1 MKNGSKFKRSLLT
14 QGLLLIAIGA
24 VFLLD
29 QLRVIDF
36 HETLRHYWPMM
47 LVLFGVAD
55 LFQRRSAWRG
65 LWMIAVGVWLQAT
78 VLHVFGLTFRNSWPL
93 LLIVLGAGMTLR
105 AFIDTVLAEPKEERR
120 ER

>member
-1 MKNGSKFKRSLLT
+1 MTNRLQVQRSLLT
-14 QGLLLIAIGA
+14 HGLLLIAIGV

-29 QLRVIDF
+29 QFRVTDF
-36 HETLRHYWPMM
+36 HETFRHYWPMI
-47 LVLFGVAD
+47 LVLFGMVD
-55 LFQRRSAWRG
+55 LFQRKSVWRG

-78 VLHVFGLTFRNSWPL
+78 VLHLFGLTFRNSWPL

-105 AFIDTVLAEPKEERR
+105 AFLDTVLAEPKEEPR

>member
-1 MKNGSKFKRSLLT
+1 MTNRLKFKRSLLT
-14 QGLLLIAIGA
+14 HGLLLIAIGT

-29 QLRVIDF
+29 EFRITDF
-36 HETLRHYWPMM
+36 RDNFRQYWPMM

-55 LFQRRSAWRG
+55 LFQRKSAWRG
-65 LWMIAVGVWLQAT
+65 LWLIAVAVWLQAN
-78 VLHVFGLTFRNSWPL
+78 VLHLFGLTFRNSWPL

-105 AFIDTVLAEPKEERR
+105 AFLDTVLAEPKEERR

>member
-1 MKNGSKFKRSLLT
+1 MTNRLKAERSLLT

-29 QLRVIDF
+29 QLRVTDF
-36 HETLRHYWPMM
+36 HETFRHYWPMV
-47 LVLFGVAD
+47 LVLFGVVD
-55 LFQRRSAWRG
+55 LFQRKSVWRG
-65 LWMIAVGVWLQAT
+65 LWMIAVGVWFQAT
-78 VLHVFGLTFRNSWPL
+78 VLHLFGLTFRNSWPL

-105 AFIDTVLAEPKEERR
+105 AFLDTVLAEPKEERR